1 MNDFHGNSTNNV
13 AMITIIVIKMIK
25 TCTKTMVMMTTIVM
39 MTKMMMIK
47 KTIFII
53 IGGSKVLN
61 D

>member
-1 MNDFHGNSTNNV
+1 
-13 AMITIIVIKMIK
+13 MITIIVIKMIK

-39 MTKMMMIK
+39 MIK

-53 IGGSKVLN
+53 FGGSKVLN